1 MELNVSIKKKLPHF
15 DLEVSFSC
23 RKNRLLALVGPSGA
37 GKTTIIRVLAGL
49 DRPDEGRIDYNGEV
63 WVDTEKKIFLPPQ
76 DRHLGYVFQEYT
88 LFPHLTVAGNV
99 AFAAAEKEE
108 ISSLLRRFNIW
119 HLRDRKPDKISGG
132 ERQRCAICQAMARR
146 PRLLLLDE
154 PFSALDAV
162 TRQNLR
168 AELRTLKGELSIPV
182 IHVTHDISEA
192 LYLADDV
199 LPMVGGRIV
208 RKWMVQFMLK
218 GRPPAQQRIA
228 EDMDN
233 DDYDSRAGEDL
244 SVLYDSLKVVQ

>member
-1 MELNVSIKKKLPHF
+1 MELSVSIKKKLPHF
-15 DLEVSFSC
+15 DLDVSFSC
-23 RKNRLLALVGPSGA
+23 RDSRLLALVGPSGA
-37 GKTTIIRVLAGL
+37 GKTTTIRILAGL
-49 DRPDEGRIDYNGEV
+49 DRPDEGRITYNNEV
-63 WVDTEKKIFLPPQ
+63 WVDTDKKIFLPPQ

-88 LFPHLTVAGNV
+88 LFPHLTVIGNV
-99 AFAAAEKEE
+99 AFGTGDKKAAE
-108 ISSLLRRFNIW
+108 SLLRRFNIW

-132 ERQRCAICQAMARR
+132 ERQRCAICQAMIRR

-168 AELRTLKGELSIPV
+168 KEVRTLKQELSIPV

-218 GRPPAQQRIA
+218 GRPSEQERVT
-228 EDMDN
+228 EDI
-233 DDYDSRAGEDL
+233 YALESDSRNSEEL
-244 SVLYDSLKVVQ
+244 SVLYDSLEVIQ